1 MIIYLES
8 LIICFE
14 NDIDICEKNVDF
26 FNFWIMIDRESYMEV
41 VLFWVGVL
49 NNRE

>member
-14 NDIDICEKNVDF
+14 YDIDICEKNVD
-26 FNFWIMIDRESYMEV
+26 FWIMIDRESYMEV